1 MTSARTF
8 PKVILNASEIVKES
22 SSSNSIKPD
31 ITNMPRRTDENTS
44 RLELTDALIALDTGE
59 ASIALDMPEANIAL
73 DMPEPNIALDI
84 IVRRFIKSHPAP
96 ESR

>member
-1 MTSARTF
+1 
-8 PKVILNASEIVKES
+8 
-22 SSSNSIKPD
+22 
-31 ITNMPRRTDENTS
+31 MPRRTDENTS